1 MSSSVGSAPDGVVR
15 LLKAAVVKSR
25 GCGLRKCYAALKLV
39 ETLESA
45 VVRPLPYVPWQPAHL
60 VSKMTLPRLSRS
72 ASGSLVGERGGG
84 GQASQVRQSPMAVPI
99 FCM

>member
-25 GCGLRKCYAALKLV
+25 GCGLRKWYAVLKLV
-39 ETLESA
+39 ETAESA

-60 VSKMTLPRLSRS
+60 VSKMALPRLSRS
-72 ASGSLVGERGGG
+72 ARGSLVGERRVA
-84 GQASQVRQSPMAVPI
+84 GQASRSANRR
-99 FCM
+99 